1 MTIINSQEDFLRAL
15 SENPEWRAAVRDQI
29 LGDELR
35 ELPAHLKAFIE
46 QMNSFV
52 SRVESF
58 IAAQEQFNAEQRQ
71 FNAEQRQFNAEMRD
85 FRSDQIQF
93 NDRMEIRMDRVNDD
107 VGRLKGY
114 YSRSVVTE
122 DARGITRDMGF
133 NYVRTLTKDD
143 LREMAEDS
151 GLPVS
156 ERKSFREAD
165 LVIEATDGSSVLYI
179 ALEISFTSDSRDTDR
194 ALRNARLLTQFTGC
208 AAHPAIASVRNDR
221 AVQALI
227 DSGEVYWHGV
237 SERYPEPE

>member
-46 QMNSFV
+46 NVNSFV

-71 FNAEQRQFNAEMRD
+71 FNAEMREFRSEQTQFNG
-85 FRSDQIQF
+85 
-93 NDRMEIRMDRVNDD
+93 RMEIRMDRMNDD

>member
-15 SENPEWRAAVRDQI
+15 SENPEWRAAVRAQI

-46 QMNSFV
+46 NVNSFV

-71 FNAEQRQFNAEMRD
+71 FNAEMREFRSEQTQFNG
-85 FRSDQIQF
+85 
-93 NDRMEIRMDRVNDD
+93 RMEIRMDRMNDD

-194 ALRNARLLTQFTGC
+194 ALRNARLLAQFTGRP
-208 AAHPAIASVRNDR
+208 ARPAIASVRNDR
-221 AVQALI
+221 AVQELI